1 MFYLT
6 EISEITRLVF
16 DSECWMQQTGISLS
30 DVYKADWRSNNIYY
44 EMSADLLSRERE
56 REREGYY
63 GLGRQHTGQCWVQSR
78 EVRETSL
85 HIYLVIFLQLRPEI

>member
-1 MFYLT
+1 
-6 EISEITRLVF
+6 
-16 DSECWMQQTGISLS
+16 MQQTGISLS

-56 REREGYY
+56 REGYY
-63 GLGRQHTGQCWVQSR
+63 GLRRQHTGQCWVQSR
-78 EVRETSL
+78 EMRETSL